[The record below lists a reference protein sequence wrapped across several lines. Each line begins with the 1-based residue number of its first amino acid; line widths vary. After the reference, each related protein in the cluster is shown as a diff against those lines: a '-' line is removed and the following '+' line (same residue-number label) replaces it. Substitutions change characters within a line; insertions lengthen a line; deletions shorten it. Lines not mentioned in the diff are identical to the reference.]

1 MGLSCQLPGNLNSQA
16 PHHGGQWEYTEI
28 HLALGQT
35 HLQAEAKA
43 LGHLER
49 AQILLASLLL
59 FRQVPRL
66 CNLPSPALHQCVPT
80 QSCILKIHHLWAGKK
95 AQWLRHLPRKH
106 KIRY

>member
-1 MGLSCQLPGNLNSQA
+1 MGASGNTQRSTFPWAKPLVCA
-16 PHHGGQWEYTEI
+16 
-28 HLALGQT
+28 

-43 LGHLER
+43 LNHLER

-59 FRQVPRL
+59 FRPVPRL
-66 CNLPSPALHQCVPT
+66 CNLPNPALHQCVPT